1 MEVRGEIMNLDKLV
15 VSEEAALAAIIEIK
29 LSINRRLREKGAI
42 TEEMYNRAKELILK
56 DERRVA

>member
-1 MEVRGEIMNLDKLV
+1 MNLDKLV